1 MAPKRE
7 IVNDFRSQLGYI
19 ASMGEA
25 EKETVES
32 VLLVDGDSAA
42 RAELAGYLKA
52 QGLRVLQASGADEGF
67 EIFRDVRP
75 QVVLSDVILPE
86 GSGLDLCA
94 RVNDASGTPVI
105 LVSDVVRTRD
115 QQRNIREEFGARGY
129 FIKPLEPE
137 KVYKEIIRLGSGA
150 APRVKLDLRP
160 DALDFTPDQIERGE
174 LGDFTYPLLLMAIFR
189 GRETGVLSMERELA
203 TRTLYFLRGV
213 PVYVASQNRQE
224 NLGRLLVEKGRI
236 TEEQYQQATQLM
248 QVKNIRQGE
257 ALIELGLLT
266 FQELYSAL
274 QEQAREK
281 LVQGFTWDSGTYSFS
296 RTEGFLDKLTLLEL
310 DSHWAVAEGVRRF
323 YGVPK
328 LGPLFEA
335 AQGAYP
341 QVNENFVRYFDRLGL
356 SEDDRRLAN
365 SLRGVEPF
373 HDFVAQSNIGI
384 KNFLRVLTTLL
395 LCDMVVLRTDPRP
408 ADDLMLRRTGRVSDE
423 INPVSEE
430 DEKMREVIMENYL
443 RVNSYNYF
451 QVLGVS
457 AENTTDERTREQYEK
472 LSKKYHPENYAR
484 FNLGPV
490 ASKLEEIFLKVEL
503 AYRTL
508 SSAASRAEYEAF
520 LERSKEI
527 VLSDLSA
534 TLGAEM
540 EFCKGQELL
549 EQGDFNGA
557 IDALRVAV
565 EQNPLEPEY
574 HVHFGV
580 ALFRSDTTRSMEA
593 RSHMNRAL
601 AIDPNNAM
609 ALLELGRVYAYEGKH
624 QMAKRHFEAALA
636 VRPDDEAIQRDL
648 KQIDTLIEQ
657 LKGSAPA

>member
-1 MAPKRE
+1 MAEP
-7 IVNDFRSQLGYI
+7 
-19 ASMGEA
+19 
-25 EKETVES
+25 EKTPVES
-32 VLLVDGDSAA
+32 ILLVDGDSGA
-42 RAELAGYLKA
+42 RNRLAEYLKSR
-52 QGLRVLQASGADEGF
+52 GLRVLQASGAAEGF
-67 EIFRDVRP
+67 EIFRDTRP
-75 QVVLSDVILPE
+75 NVVLSDVILPE

-115 QQRNIREEFGARGY
+115 QQRNIREEFGARSY
-129 FIKPLEPE
+129 FVKPLEPE
-137 KVYKEIIRLGSGA
+137 KVFDEVIRLGSGA

-160 DALDFTPDQIERGE
+160 DALDFTPDQIEAGE
-174 LGDFTYPLLLMAIFR
+174 LGDFTYPLLLMGIFR
-189 GRETGVLSMERELA
+189 GRETGVLSMERELS

-213 PVYVASQNRQE
+213 PVYVASRNRQE

-248 QVKNIRQGE
+248 QVKAIRQGE

-266 FQELYSAL
+266 FQELYSVL
-274 QEQAREK
+274 QDQAREK
-281 LVQGFTWDSGTYSFS
+281 LVQGFSWDSGSYSFS
-296 RTEGFLDKLTLLEL
+296 RTEAFLDKLTLLEL
-310 DSHWAVAEGVRRF
+310 DSHTAVAEGVGRF

-328 LGPLFEA
+328 LGPLFES
-335 AQGAYP
+335 AQASYP
-341 QVNENFVRYFDRLGL
+341 QFNENFVRYSDRLGL
-356 SEDDRRLAN
+356 SEEDRHLAG
-365 SLRGVEPF
+365 SLRGVEPL
-373 HDFVAQSNIGI
+373 HDFVAQPGVEI
-384 KNFLRVLTTLL
+384 KKFLRILTTLL
-395 LCDMVVLRTDPRP
+395 ICDMVVLRTDPRP
-408 ADDLMLRRTGRVSDE
+408 TDDLMVKRAGRVSDE
-423 INPVSEE
+423 IIPVTDE

-457 AENTTDERTREQYEK
+457 TESATDERIRGQYEK
-472 LSKKYHPENYAR
+472 LSKKYHPDNYAK

-540 EFCKGQELL
+540 EFCKGQERL
-549 EQGDFNGA
+549 ENGDYNGA

-574 HVHFGV
+574 HVYYGV

-624 QMAKRHFEAALA
+624 EMARRHFEAALH
-636 VRPDDEAIQRDL
+636 VRPDDESIQRDL
-648 KQIDTLIEQ
+648 KQINTLLEQ
-657 LKGSAPA
+657 LAGR